1 MTGGRMSNTAAAATP
16 GRHAA
21 RGQRQA
27 LARTVTLT
35 RAVTLAAAM
44 GLCTGAWAAEDDKK
58 GPETGI
64 PDPSIATS
72 LPMNGD
78 PGGHRARLA
87 ERGVTYQ
94 LNYIGEVLGNT
105 TGGLSRGTVYDGRLE
120 AVIEAD
126 LEKLAGLKG
135 LFFHANGF
143 WIHGEGLSTRHIGN
157 FMAVSNAEALETVRL
172 FELWLEQKF
181 MGDKASVRV
190 GQLAADSEFFI
201 SGYAGQFINGTF
213 GWPAYMAADLPNGGP
228 AYPLATPGI
237 RLKLDPTPN
246 LTLLAAVF
254 NGDPAGPS
262 VDPQR
267 ANRHGTSF
275 RVQDP
280 ALVMAEGQYK
290 YNQDK
295 GAPGLAGTVRLGG
308 WYHFGDFDDQ
318 RFGTDGLSLANP
330 LSNRNPLQ
338 RGGNWGLY
346 GVIDQQI
353 WRPAGGEPDKGVG
366 VFARVAGSPSD
377 RNLVDFYIDG
387 GIVFSGVV
395 PRRPDDSFGAAFAYA
410 RISGDARDFDRDLI
424 AGGAIQPVRDHE
436 AALEINY
443 TAQIVPGWTITPEF
457 QYIWHPGG
465 NVSSTANPASAVGD
479 AVVLGARTVVRY

>member
-1 MTGGRMSNTAAAATP
+1 MARAGERVAANLDVHGRRVPRRLLAITASI
-16 GRHAA
+16 
-21 RGQRQA
+21 
-27 LARTVTLT
+27 
-35 RAVTLAAAM
+35 
-44 GLCTGAWAAEDDKK
+44 GLCTGAWAAEDEK
-58 GPETGI
+58 GPTGGI

-72 LPMNGD
+72 LPGNGD

-87 ERGVTYQ
+87 ERGITYQ

-105 TGGLSRGTVYDGRLE
+105 SGGVSRGTVYDGRLE
-120 AVIEAD
+120 AVVEAD

-143 WIHGEGLSTRHIGN
+143 WIQGEGLSARHIGN
-157 FMAVSNAEALETVRL
+157 FMAVSNIEALETVRL

-181 MGDKASVRV
+181 LDDKASLRV

-213 GWPAYMAADLPNGGP
+213 GWPAYMAADLPSGGP

-262 VDPQR
+262 ADPQK
-267 ANRHGTSF
+267 ANHYGTSF
-275 RVQDP
+275 RISDP
-280 ALVMAEGQYK
+280 ALVMAEGQYR

-295 GAPGLAGTVRLGG
+295 KSTGLAGTVRLGG
-308 WYHFGDFDDQ
+308 WYHFGHFDD
-318 RFGTDGLSLANP
+318 RRLDANGV
-330 LSNRNPLQ
+330 SVAISGNDFAR
-338 RGGNWGLY
+338 RSGNWGIY
-346 GVIDQQI
+346 GIIDQQI
-353 WRPAGGEPDKGVG
+353 WRPASGEPDKGVG
-366 VFARVAGSPSD
+366 VFARIAGSPSD
-377 RNLVDFYIDG
+377 RNDVDFYVDG

-395 PRRPDDSFGAAFAYA
+395 PGRPDDSFGAGIAYA

-424 AGGAIQPVRDHE
+424 AAGAIQPVRDHE

-443 TAQIVPGWTITPEF
+443 TAQIIPGWTITPEF
-457 QYIWHPGG
+457 QYIWHPGC
-465 NVSSTANPASAVGD
+465 NISSAADPARAVGD
-479 AVVLGARTVVRY
+479 AVVLGARTVVKY